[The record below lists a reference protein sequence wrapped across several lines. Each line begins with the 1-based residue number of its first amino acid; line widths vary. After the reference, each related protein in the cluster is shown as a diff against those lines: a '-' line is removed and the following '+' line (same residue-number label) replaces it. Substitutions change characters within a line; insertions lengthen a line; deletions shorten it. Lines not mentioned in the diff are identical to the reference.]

1 MYHKL
6 TKINDARIKKTL
18 SASIHELAK
27 ILGQKY
33 TEQDLLPVMER
44 FLKDKSTDI
53 KMSALK

>member
-1 MYHKL
+1 M
-6 TKINDARIKKTL
+6 

-44 FLKDKSTDI
+44 FLKDKSSDI
-53 KMSALK
+53 KMSALKFMHVFL